1 MQRFLKFADQGTLC
15 IYGFFFF
22 LAALQAMWDL
32 CSPTKDQTLPPA
44 VEAQNQP
51 LAFQESPQG
60 ILFEGEFVGL
70 VP

>member
-1 MQRFLKFADQGTLC
+1 MD
-15 IYGFFFF
+15 FFFF

-32 CSPTKDQTLPPA
+32 CSPTRDQTLPPA

-60 ILFEGEFVGL
+60 ILFEGEFMGL